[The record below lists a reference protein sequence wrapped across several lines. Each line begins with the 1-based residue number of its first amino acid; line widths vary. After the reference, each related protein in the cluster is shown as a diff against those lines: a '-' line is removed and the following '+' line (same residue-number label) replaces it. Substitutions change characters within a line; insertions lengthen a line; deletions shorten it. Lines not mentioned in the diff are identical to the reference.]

1 MLSRTAAF
9 RPTEAGVAVGQ
20 FRPGNGLCP
29 APAAGR
35 VNSAPAIEVTRKM
48 VLTVLP
54 PLSWPA
60 AAYWATEASGLDTS
74 WALARV
80 PRGWAEELACQTQQ
94 QRERRQHRNQVG
106 NGHQPVERVGDVPDQ
121 VQRSHGAQVDE
132 HQPDQPVRDGGSG
145 PPQIHDAG
153 LAVVAPADDGGE
165 GEQQ

>member
-9 RPTEAGVAVGQ
+9 RPAEAGVAVGQ
-20 FRPGNGLCP
+20 FRPGNGLCT

-106 NGHQPVERVGDVPDQ
+106 NGHQPVERVGGAPDR
-121 VQRSHGAQVDE
+121 VKGPHGPQVDDP
-132 HQPDQPVRDGGSG
+132 QPAQPVRDGGSG
-145 PPQIHDAG
+145 PQQIHDAG
-153 LAVVAPADDGGE
+153 LAV
-165 GEQQ
+165 